1 MILQDRDTVLFDLDG
16 TLLPFRQEDFV
27 HDYFG
32 RLVRKAMPLGF
43 DKDTLVKAVWAGTGA
58 MVENDGSKSNCQAFW
73 EVFTHLTG
81 RDREELEPVFLEF
94 YQKEFDQVREVLQG
108 PVDRSGLIRELRRRG
123 CGLILAT
130 NPLFPP
136 EAVETRLRWA
146 GRTSAD
152 FDHITTYDNSCHCK
166 PNPDYFRD
174 ILADTGRR
182 AEQCVMVGNNAREDM
197 VAGNLGMAVYL
208 VTDHPEDCTDADLA
222 RYPHGSFA
230 EMEAWLLG

>member
-1 MILQDRDTVLFDLDG
+1 M
-16 TLLPFRQEDFV
+16 
-27 HDYFG
+27 
-32 RLVRKAMPLGF
+32 
-43 DKDTLVKAVWAGTGA
+43 
-58 MVENDGSKSNCQAFW
+58 
-73 EVFTHLTG
+73 
-81 RDREELEPVFLEF
+81 
-94 YQKEFDQVREVLQG
+94 
-108 PVDRSGLIRELRRRG
+108 
-123 CGLILAT
+123 
-130 NPLFPP
+130 
-136 EAVETRLRWA
+136 ETRLRWA
-146 GRTSAD
+146 GLTSAD